1 MNAQLGQASSK
12 GNISIKSS
20 NPKIIT
26 QQNNLLY
33 SPERRPGLVIKDE
46 LSDSKDYSGMGGRVA
61 ISNKPGVTTAL
72 KGSQTSLN
80 SSIQGSNT
88 RDETSRGRKFQES

>member
-20 NPKIIT
+20 NPKIT

-33 SPERRPGLVIKDE
+33 SPDRRQGLVIKDE
-46 LSDSKDYSGMGGRVA
+46 LSDSKDYSGVGGRVA
-61 ISNKPGVTTAL
+61 ISNLSNKHGVAATL
-72 KGSQTSLN
+72 KGS
-80 SSIQGSNT
+80 
-88 RDETSRGRKFQES
+88 